1 LTTSAELLLKSKL
14 LASILAVTTGAPP
27 SSVRTRE
34 RNTSCPLGET
44 GDSLKGRR
52 ALVTG
57 GTKGVGAAVARR
69 LSQAGATVLVT
80 ARSRPDG
87 IAASDIITADL
98 AAPEGAAT
106 VVDEALRRLG
116 GVDILVNNVGGSN
129 APSGGYA
136 ALTEDDWAN
145 ELNVNLLAAVRLDR
159 GLLPAMTE
167 AGRGAIVHVSS
178 IQRRMPLWDGT
189 LAYAAAKAALTT
201 YSKGLANEIA
211 PLGIRINSVS
221 PGFVQTTAADQ
232 LVARIAEN
240 AGTTHEA
247 ALKQLMD
254 SLGGIPLGR
263 PAHPEEVAEL
273 VAFLVSD
280 RASAIVGAEHVIDG
294 GTIPTV

>member
-1 LTTSAELLLKSKL
+1 MATPTP
-14 LASILAVTTGAPP
+14 AV
-27 SSVRTRE
+27 SE
-34 RNTSCPLGET
+34 
-44 GDSLKGRR
+44 SLQGRR

-69 LSQAGATVLVT
+69 LAQAGATVLVT
-80 ARSRPDG
+80 ARSRPDD
-87 IAASDIITADL
+87 IAAPEMIAADL

-106 VVDEALRRLG
+106 VVEEALRRLG
-116 GVDILVNNVGGSN
+116 GIDILINNLGGSD

-136 ALTEDDWAN
+136 ALDEDDWTR

-159 GLLPAMTE
+159 GLLPRMIE
-167 AGRGAIVHVSS
+167 SGRGVIIHVSS
-178 IQRRMPLWDGT
+178 IQRRMPLWNGT

-201 YSKGLANEIA
+201 YSKGLANEVA
-211 PLGIRINSVS
+211 PHGVRVNTVA
-221 PGFVQTTAADQ
+221 PGFVRTTAADH

-240 AGTTHEA
+240 AGTTQEA
-247 ALKQLMD
+247 ALKQLMN

-263 PAHPEEVAEL
+263 PNLPEEVAEL
-273 VAFLVSD
+273 VAFLASD

>member
-1 LTTSAELLLKSKL
+1 MATP
-14 LASILAVTTGAPP
+14 I
-27 SSVRTRE
+27 
-34 RNTSCPLGET
+34 GET
-44 GDSLKGRR
+44 GDSLEGRR

-80 ARSRPDG
+80 ARSRPDD

-106 VVDEALRRLG
+106 VVDEVLRRLG

-201 YSKGLANEIA
+201 YSKGLANEVA
-211 PLGIRINSVS
+211 PLGIRINTVS
-221 PGFVQTTAADQ
+221 PGFVRTTAADQ

-294 GTIPTV
+294 GTVPTV

>member
-1 LTTSAELLLKSKL
+1 MTTSVT
-14 LASILAVTTGAPP
+14 AV
-27 SSVRTRE
+27 SE
-34 RNTSCPLGET
+34 
-44 GDSLKGRR
+44 SLKGRS

-80 ARSRPDG
+80 ARGRPDDV
-87 IAASDIITADL
+87 AAPDMITADL
-98 AAPEGAAT
+98 ATPEGAAT
-106 VVDEALRRLG
+106 VVEEALRRAG
-116 GVDILVNNVGGSN
+116 RIDILVNNVGGSD

-136 ALTEDDWAN
+136 ALDEHDWAR

-159 GLLPAMTE
+159 GLLPGMIE
-167 AGRGAIVHVSS
+167 AGRGVIIHVSS
-178 IQRRMPLWDGT
+178 IQRRMPLWNGT

-201 YSKGLANEIA
+201 YSKGLANEVA
-211 PLGIRINSVS
+211 PHGVRVNTVA
-221 PGFVQTTAADQ
+221 PGFVRTTAADN
-232 LVARIAEN
+232 LVARIADA
-240 AGTTHEA
+240 AGITREA

-263 PAHPEEVAEL
+263 PNRPEEVAEL
-273 VAFLVSD
+273 VAFLASD